1 MYAVSVPW
9 ATVRAPSSYL
19 ALTSQ
24 ITTRD
29 GFCYAATS
37 SLNASWVRGSRNA
50 SKPVVVKYSFTSARV
65 HSPLYLTLG
74 VHRPAACARR
84 LRLQSDE
91 RGLRALRAHAQFIA
105 TKSGRGS
112 GNRTCRIFGG
122 LGNHVER
129 FGLLVHK
136 GVEPLAKALDVV
148 PRDKRPTGN
157 HLAHNICGGL
167 GRIINTENCD

>member
-9 ATVRAPSSYL
+9 ATVRASSSYL
-19 ALTSQ
+19 ALISQ

-50 SKPVVVKYSFTSARV
+50 SNPVVVKYSFTSARV

-122 LGNHVER
+122 LGNHAKGSGYSSTR
-129 FGLLVHK
+129 ASNLSPRPLTLSLLTSAL
-136 GVEPLAKALDVV
+136 LATIWRTISAVV
-148 PRDKRPTGN
+148 WVG
-157 HLAHNICGGL
+157 
-167 GRIINTENCD
+167 